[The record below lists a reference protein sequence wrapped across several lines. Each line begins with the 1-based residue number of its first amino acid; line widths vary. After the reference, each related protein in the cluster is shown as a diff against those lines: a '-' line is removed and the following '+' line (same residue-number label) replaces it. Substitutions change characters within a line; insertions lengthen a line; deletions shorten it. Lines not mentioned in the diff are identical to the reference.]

1 MTWNKT
7 LATLAVM
14 ALLVGCA
21 AQRHHSEGI
30 DLIANGKTAEG
41 LEQLR
46 QANELEPGNARYRVD
61 YLTQRQL
68 AVQRQLQ
75 RADELYVQGQFDEAA
90 ERLVEILKIDPNNE
104 RARRAL
110 NQIELR
116 RKAEAR
122 LQEAD
127 RLAADGQHAAALE
140 IVRKV
145 AKDLPGHPG
154 ARAVLQALE
163 ERVEAD
169 RLAREDRLGARA
181 VLRKP
186 VTLQFREASVRQVF
200 EAISRSTGLNIVL
213 DRDIRADLRTTIFV
227 KDASVE
233 DAIDLILLQNQLEKR
248 SLNANSLMIY
258 PATAAKQKDYAEL
271 RVRTFQLSNADAG
284 QISNL
289 LKSMLKVKEVLTDAK
304 TNTLI
309 IRDTAEVIAVA
320 EQLVAANDV
329 PDPEVMLEV
338 EVLEVSAT
346 RAEQLGLQWPTGVS
360 LSTQGTS
367 AAAATT
373 GAAATTSGS
382 LTLGDL
388 RRTWSTFA
396 NGRDS
401 LLVSPLGL
409 GINFNLTDSDAN
421 ILASPRIRARNK
433 EKARIM
439 VGDRVPVITN
449 LISPG
454 SGGSGSNGNVLTGS
468 IQYVEVGLKLDVE
481 PQVYADNDV
490 GIKINLEVSN
500 IVSQIS
506 SNSGVAYQIG
516 TRSAQTSLRLRDGET
531 QVLAGLINDED
542 RNTASKVPGLGQLPI
557 LGHLFRNDSD
567 SRKKSEI
574 VLSITPH
581 IIRPLAYAGQK
592 GPDIFTGS
600 ESAVRSKPLRVEAM
614 EVLKLGDGKPAP
626 GSMTLPVPAQATAPT
641 PVAPAPIAPA
651 VAPVQPATTPATAP
665 AIQPDA
671 AVQTAAPL
679 PEAAASRPAV
689 VQPPTPKLSVGQSAP
704 VIPLDSE
711 GIQPIPSGLKGIPAA
726 MPYRLPGRTPLPAV
740 PSGGT
745 LPPSAYGAA
754 GAGRVARPVAVDPQP
769 APAPGSAASEPGQP
783 QVDPPAEPP
792 AEPRP

>member
-1 MTWNKT
+1 MKWNKT
-7 LATLAVM
+7 LATVAVL
-14 ALLVGCA
+14 ALLAGCA
-21 AQRHHSEGI
+21 AQRRHTEGL
-30 DLIANGKTAEG
+30 DLIASGKTAEG
-41 LEQLR
+41 LDQLR
-46 QANELEPGNARYRVD
+46 QANEMEPGNARYRVD

-75 RADELYVQGQFDEAA
+75 GADELYAQAQFDAAA
-90 ERLVEILKIDPNNE
+90 ERLAEILKIDPNNE

-110 NQIELR
+110 NQIEIR

-127 RLAADGQHAAALE
+127 RLAAEGQIAAALE
-140 IVRKV
+140 IVRKIG
-145 AKDLPGHPG
+145 KDLPGHAG
-154 ARAVLQALE
+154 ARAVQQALE
-163 ERVEAD
+163 ERLEAD

-181 VLRKP
+181 ALRKP
-186 VTLQFREASVRQVF
+186 VTLQFRDASVRQVF

-213 DRDIRADLRTTIFV
+213 DRDIRSDLRTTIFV

-271 RVRTFQLSNADAG
+271 RVRTFQLSNADAA
-284 QISNL
+284 QMSNL

-304 TNTLI
+304 SNTLI

-338 EVLEVSAT
+338 EVLEVSAS

-367 AAAATT
+367 AAAAAGTAATT
-373 GAAATTSGS
+373 TTSGS

-454 SGGSGSNGNVLTGS
+454 SGGNGSSSNVLTGS

-516 TRSAQTSLRLRDGET
+516 TRSAQTALRLRDGET

-542 RNTASKVPGLGQLPI
+542 RNTASKVPGLGQLPV

-600 ESAVRSKPLRVEAM
+600 ETMVRSKPLRVEAM
-614 EVLKLGDGKPAP
+614 EVLKLGEGKPAP
-626 GSMTLPVPAQATAPT
+626 GSMTLPVPPQPPQAPATTVQPNQ
-641 PVAPAPIAPA
+641 APAPAPA
-651 VAPVQPATTPATAP
+651 AAVPVAAPEPAASAATTPK
-665 AIQPDA
+665 
-671 AVQTAAPL
+671 
-679 PEAAASRPAV
+679 PAV

-704 VIPLDSE
+704 VVPLDSD
-711 GIQPIPSGLKGIPAA
+711 GIQAIPSGMKGVPAA
-726 MPYRLPGRTPLPAV
+726 MPYRLPGRTPIPVA

-745 LPPSAYGAA
+745 LPPGAYGGA
-754 GAGRVARPVAVDPQP
+754 GAAQPRPAPPPEPEPTP
-769 APAPGSAASEPGQP
+769 APAEPAASEPGQP
-783 QVDPPAEPP
+783 PADPPT
-792 AEPRP
+792 EPRS